1 MEDLTGLGKIA
12 DSKLANNIYEDAG
25 SPAIRELGGVA
36 ADLIKTMRLFTAP
49 FQLAAVAQ
57 DRFKIWLDEA
67 RSRVPLEKQVE
78 APSNVSGPALRAML
92 FMEEKNP
99 MAEMFVNLLSQA
111 INKDAQQKVHPAF
124 VNILEQICPDEALL
138 LHKLHEKGLL
148 GANGLMEIKPQE
160 VIDKSLTTF
169 PQDEFIDPDSICMY
183 FDHLEALCLVAHRP
197 DIIIKPPKEHP
208 EYANYRWYAMTRF
221 GARFLEICGQGGDV

>member
-49 FQLAAVAQ
+49 LQLAAVAQ

-67 RSRVPLEKQVE
+67 RSRVPVEKQVE

-138 LHKLHEKGLL
+138 LHKLQEKGLL
-148 GANGLMEIKPQE
+148 GANGLTEVRGQE
-160 VIDKSLTTF
+160 AIEKSLTTF

-197 DIIIKPPKEHP
+197 DITIKPPKEHP
-208 EYANYRWYAMTRF
+208 EYADYRWYAITRF
-221 GARFLEICGQGGDV
+221 GARFLEICGQGGEV